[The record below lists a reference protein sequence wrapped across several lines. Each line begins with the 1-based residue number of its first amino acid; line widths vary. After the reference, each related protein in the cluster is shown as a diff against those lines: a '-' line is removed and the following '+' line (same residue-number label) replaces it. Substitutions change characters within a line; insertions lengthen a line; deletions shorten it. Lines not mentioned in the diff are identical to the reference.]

1 LIETLV
7 SAARLPFFAS
17 DWELEK
23 AREAAEVANQAKST
37 FLANMSH
44 ELRTPLNAIIGYS
57 EMLQEE
63 AVDLGQQDLVPD
75 LNKING
81 AGKHLLSLIN
91 DILDL
96 SKVEAGKMTLFV
108 EEFDVSKLRATKQ
121 TVYFWRDL
129 PLDCAIAKDTG

>member
-1 LIETLV
+1 MLTA
-7 SAARLPFFAS
+7 SAALFGLFFVSGFSANRAVKRRREADRLRAQLFEEGHRALKAS
-17 DWELEK
+17 EQSKVEIEAKNAQLEK

-81 AGKHLLSLIN
+81 A
-91 DILDL
+91 
-96 SKVEAGKMTLFV
+96 V
-108 EEFDVSKLRATKQ
+108 
-121 TVYFWRDL
+121 
-129 PLDCAIAKDTG
+129 